1 MQAMERHQAS
11 WRAAPAVDDD
21 RATSASELRQ
31 RIRAL
36 CLLVV
41 ETAGAQPVHTGYVEV
56 LRASLAQAPAGQLG
70 DALSRPLCDLAASL
84 LSDLPFRLVREAV
97 VLLHAAALGA
107 AAAAHSAL
115 LVHATQAGFF
125 AQALQ
130 HANREVRHTSL
141 ELLGLLAPEVSGV
154 PSIDGAIDEVV
165 RGCSLPRLCELIEM
179 GQGRDGST
187 VAEVLRALCRNAA
200 GAAACREAGLSA
212 RLCALSPRARQGATG
227 QAVSEVLLRMGFLGG
242 TSELGGQLSALAPRE
257 AASGVVAETPPLFA
271 DAAMAWPDGRRVWL
285 HRALLAARCPRW
297 GRLIET
303 RELYP
308 TLGEQVPTRELHPD
322 VAFVRGEARGE
333 AQGGG
338 GAEAAARGGTR
349 TAGGELPVR
358 APRALPAGDC
368 LEIPAQGRSGP
379 VDEAGVHVCW
389 LCPRAAAELAPEA
402 VALLYR
408 LVACG
413 SADFELGELGG
424 ASSALLCGLARAAA
438 RLGMRELLLGSPCDA
453 AGNAAL
459 GADLATLA
467 WADAEGGC
475 VGRPG
480 GGVGG
485 DGAAGGGVACGGLH
499 ADIIFE
505 LSDGPLAAHR
515 CLLAATSEYFCRML
529 AWNAAAAPRTARVAV
544 AGSHCAAFRALLLF
558 LYSGSVNTVPRPAA
572 GSGGAKAGGEAPLAT
587 RAERLTLG
595 ATDAFELSSLAARY
609 MLPALAAEARGMMRD
624 ALTPGEV
631 APLLW
636 RAQAECEGE
645 ALQMVFGWAVEHFEE
660 VGRTVSR

>member
-1 MQAMERHQAS
+1 MAL
-11 WRAAPAVDDD
+11 DDD
-21 RATSASELRQ
+21 AIARVTTTSACTASELRQ

-36 CLLVV
+36 CLRVV
-41 ETAGAQPVHTGYVEV
+41 EAAGAQPVHTGYVEV

-84 LSDLPFRLVREAV
+84 LSDLPFRFVREAV
-97 VLLHAAALGA
+97 ALLHAAALGA
-107 AAAAHSAL
+107 AAAAQSAL
-115 LVHATQAGFF
+115 LAHAACAGFF

-154 PSIDGAIDEVV
+154 SNGAIDEVV
-165 RGCSLPRLCELIEM
+165 RGCALPRLCELIEM
-179 GQGRDGST
+179 GQGRDGPA

-200 GAAACREAGLSA
+200 GAAACRKAGLSA
-212 RLCALSPRARQGATG
+212 RLCALSPRARQGAAG

-242 TSELGGQLSALAPRE
+242 TSELGGWLSALAPRE

-303 RELYP
+303 GELCAA
-308 TLGEQVPTRELHPD
+308 LGGQDPTREMHPD

-333 AQGGG
+333 ARGGG
-338 GAEAAARGGTR
+338 GTEAAARGGAR
-349 TAGGELPVR
+349 TAGGER
-358 APRALPAGDC
+358 R
-368 LEIPAQGRSGP
+368 IPARAACEIRVPGCGGP
-379 VDEAGVHVCW
+379 VEEAGVHVCW

-413 SADFELGELGG
+413 GAEFEFELGG
-424 ASSALLCGLARAAA
+424 ASAALLGGLARAAA
-438 RLGMRELLLGSPCDA
+438 RLGMRELLLAPPCDA
-453 AGNAAL
+453 AGHATL
-459 GADLATLA
+459 GADLAMLA

-480 GGVGG
+480 GGV
-485 DGAAGGGVACGGLH
+485 AGGGVACGGLH
-499 ADIIFE
+499 ADIVFE

-529 AWNAAAAPRTARVAV
+529 AWNAAAAPRCTARVAV
-544 AGSHCAAFRALLLF
+544 GGACCSAFRALLLF
-558 LYSGSVNTVPRPAA
+558 LYSGSVNTVPRAAA
-572 GSGGAKAGGEAPLAT
+572 GSGDATAGGEPPLAT
-587 RAERLTLG
+587 RAKRLTLG
-595 ATDAFELSSLAARY
+595 ATDAYELSSLATRY

-624 ALTPGEV
+624 ALTPAEV
-631 APLLW
+631 APLLC
-636 RAQAECEGE
+636 RAQAECEAD

-660 VGRTVSR
+660 VTHGICV